1 MKVLKAVFS
10 IVHTAWVL
18 VIFTTFMLALLPLIV
33 FPFLLGEKFG
43 WIGYKGLWIWAWI
56 FSKLTGIRFRL
67 INQHFIQKGKSYIFV
82 SNHTSFLDG
91 PAVRLMIPGEFRPL
105 AKKELGKIPVLGW
118 IVRSACIIVDRGD
131 HNSRKKSLAKLVEVL
146 NRGISPLIFAEGT
159 QNRTKEILQPFKDG
173 AFRIALD
180 TQTDILPMVVVGA
193 SKLLYP
199 GTMRVTSPGL
209 VKVVAGE
216 VIQVSQF
223 GNDIAGLK
231 NHTFEVMQNLIK
243 QNT

>member
-1 MKVLKAVFS
+1 MNFLKTIFS
-10 IVHTAWVL
+10 ILHTAWVL
-18 VIFTTFMLALLPLIV
+18 LIFTTFMLALLPLIV

-56 FSKLTGIRFRL
+56 FSKLTGIRFKL
-67 INQHFIQKGKSYIFV
+67 INQHFIERGRSYIFV

-91 PAVRLMIPGEFRPL
+91 PGVRLMIPGEFRPL

-118 IVRSACIIVDRGD
+118 IVKSACIIVDRGD

-173 AFRIALD
+173 AFRIAVD
-180 TQTDILPMVVVGA
+180 TQTNILPMVVVGA

-199 GTMRVTSPGL
+199 GTMRITSPGV
-209 VKVVAGE
+209 VKVVAGDP
-216 VIQVSQF
+216 IDVSTF
-223 GNDIAGLK
+223 GNDIAALK
-231 NHTFEVMQNLIK
+231 NHTFQVMLDLIK
-243 QNT
+243 RNS